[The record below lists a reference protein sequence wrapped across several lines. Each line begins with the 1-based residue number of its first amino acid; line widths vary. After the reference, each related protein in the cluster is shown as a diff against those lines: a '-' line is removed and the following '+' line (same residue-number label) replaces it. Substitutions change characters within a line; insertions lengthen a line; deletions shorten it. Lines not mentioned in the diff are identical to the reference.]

1 MMHEEKVCQN
11 CRHVLP
17 AEANYCAHC
26 GQETKNLHV
35 SFWEMVKDY
44 LSSNFNFDTKLWL
57 TLRELLF
64 NPGFLLQEFIKGR
77 RARYVPPVRLYF
89 FVSFVYFLLL
99 GISFEPTSTETNTDS
114 VINFQL
120 DSLTSAIVDPESDS
134 SNIGNLNALDLKDIE
149 QIDSLLLKVNVTS
162 SEQSRHITRQ
172 LIRLY
177 QSQDGFRQEFFKN
190 LSLAMFFLM
199 PVFALLFWLFAARPR
214 LFYIDSLV
222 FSVHVHAFFFLFSSF
237 IIIIRW
243 WFPAEWLTNAMVV
256 MLVGYIIIG
265 LWRLQSMSWKR
276 AFFYAFLVL
285 TIYMLV
291 VGLTL
296 AVLSAISAWR
306 F

>member
-1 MMHEEKVCQN
+1 MMHEEQVCKN

-17 AEANYCAHC
+17 AESNYCAHC

-57 TLRELLF
+57 TLHELLF
-64 NPGFLLQEFIKGR
+64 NPGFLLKEFIKGR

-89 FVSFVYFLLL
+89 FISFVYFLLL

-114 VINFQL
+114 VMNLQL
-120 DSLTSAIVDPESDS
+120 DSLTSAIVDPESD
-134 SNIGNLNALDLKDIE
+134 ALITGGLHTTDPENTL
-149 QIDSLLLKVNVTS
+149 QIDSLLSKIEVTPT
-162 SEQSRHITRQ
+162 EQTRHMARQ
-172 LIRLY
+172 AIKLY
-177 QSQDGFRQEFFKN
+177 QSRDGFRQEFFKN

-214 LFYIDSLV
+214 LFYIDAVV

-237 IIIIRW
+237 IIIVRW

-265 LWRLQSMSWKR
+265 LWRLQNISWKR
-276 AFFYAFLVL
+276 AFCYTALVL
-285 TIYMLV
+285 LFYMFIV
-291 VGLTL
+291 AFTL
-296 AVLSAISAWR
+296 ALLGAISAWR